1 MSESFVTVHLFCKD
15 IPASQSKPFK
25 LLISKQV
32 IFETPDPLDNDYVV
46 IDAEIPEPKFIGT
59 ASFYLQT
66 VVEEKGIDDLRQFK
80 VENGD
85 HIEIKIGKSGLVFTQ
100 RHNDKFE

>member
-1 MSESFVTVHLFCKD
+1 MSDQFVTVHIFCKD
-15 IPASQSKPFK
+15 IPASGSKPFK

-32 IFETPDPLDNDYVV
+32 IFETTDSLDSDYVV
-46 IDAEIPEPKFIGT
+46 IDADIPEPKFTGS

-66 VVEEKGIDDLRQFK
+66 VIGDNIDDLRQFK
-80 VENGD
+80 VENGN
-85 HIEIKIGKSGLVFTQ
+85 HIEIKLDKKGGLVFTQ